1 MKKHRDAAFPTIMNK
16 TISSDSSVYSSAS
29 LSNTYM
35 NSIYSL
41 KVDQSISTDSSVHSR
56 LYDHSQSYQL
66 EGKERRREIEA
77 KLARKAMP
85 KGPTGKISLKR
96 ACRLYYVKT
105 KALELRY
112 QKMDTSS

>member
-1 MKKHRDAAFPTIMNK
+1 MKKHTDAAFPTIMNK

-41 KVDQSISTDSSVHSR
+41 KVDQSISTDRSVHSR

-77 KLARKAMP
+77 KLDKAMP